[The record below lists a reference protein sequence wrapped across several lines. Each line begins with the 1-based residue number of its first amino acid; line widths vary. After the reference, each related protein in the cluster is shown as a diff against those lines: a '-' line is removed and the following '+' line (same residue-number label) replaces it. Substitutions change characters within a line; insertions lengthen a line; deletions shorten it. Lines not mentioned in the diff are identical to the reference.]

1 MRFRS
6 LVVFVTLLCAVSAF
20 GQVAAPLIQSVSPS
34 SGPVAGGTLVT
45 LTGFALNPSCGA
57 YMMACP
63 EPVVR
68 IGGRQAQIVERA
80 LDRLVVIAPANSNGR
95 ADIEIKTAGG
105 TYVAPKAFAYGATDF
120 RRLLLPVF
128 IEGAVDGLEG
138 SRWVTELSGF
148 HRETDVA
155 RVTGSPD
162 VEGGTVT
169 GRTAFTP
176 AVTTAR
182 QGFGRFIYVSDADA
196 DAVSLNLRARDTSR
210 EAENL
215 GTEIP
220 VITAEQT
227 VAGTDIVLVNVPT
240 QAQYRQ
246 KIRIYDFDGEF
257 GRSVTVRIFGTD
269 QSNPIVTRTLTT
281 TQASVDED
289 YPAYPG
295 QAEIDLNGIAELAG
309 LEHVTV
315 IIETPED
322 GRWWAFASITNN
334 STQLITTVTP

>member
-6 LVVFVTLLCAVSAF
+6 IVVFVTLLCAVSAF
-20 GQVAAPLIQSVSPS
+20 GQVAAPLIQSVNPAG
-34 SGPVAGGTLVT
+34 GPVAGGTLVT

-68 IGGRQAQIVERA
+68 IGGRPAQIVERA
-80 LDRLVVIAPANSNGR
+80 HDRLVVVAPANSNGR
-95 ADIEIKTAGG
+95 ADIEITTAGG
-105 TYVAPKAFAYGATDF
+105 THRLTRAFAYGATDF
-120 RRLLLPVF
+120 HRLLLPVF
-128 IEGAVDGLEG
+128 IEGAVEGLEG

-148 HRETDVA
+148 HRETNSI
-155 RVTGSPD
+155 RVTGNPD
-162 VEGGTVT
+162 GEAGTVT
-169 GRTAFTP
+169 GRVAFTP

-182 QGFGRFIYVSDADA
+182 QGFGRFIYVSDQAAD
-196 DAVSLNLRARDTSR
+196 DVNLNLRARDTSR

-220 VITAEQT
+220 VISAEQT
-227 VAGTDIVLVNVPT
+227 FAGTDIVLVNVPT
-240 QAQYRQ
+240 QEQYRQ
-246 KIRIYDFDGEF
+246 KIRVYDFDGEY
-257 GRSVTVRIFGTD
+257 GRSVTVHIYGND
-269 QSNPIVTRTLTT
+269 QSTPIVTRTLTT
-281 TQASVDED
+281 SQASVDLD

-315 IIETPED
+315 IVETPDE

>member
-20 GQVAAPLIQSVSPS
+20 GQVAVPVIHSVTPPA
-34 SGPVAGGTLVT
+34 GPVAGGTLVT

-68 IGGRQAQIVERA
+68 IGGRQARIVERA

-95 ADIEIKTAGG
+95 ADVEVKTAFG
-105 TYVAPKAFAYGATDF
+105 THVFARGFAYGATDF

-128 IEGAVDGLEG
+128 IEGAVEGLEG
-138 SRWVTELSGF
+138 SRWVTEVSGF
-148 HRETDVA
+148 HAETDVA
-155 RVTGSPD
+155 RVTGSPETD
-162 VEGGTVT
+162 SGTVT
-169 GRTAFTP
+169 GRSAFTP
-176 AVTTAR
+176 SVTTAR
-182 QGFGRFIYVSDADA
+182 QGFGRFIYVSDDDA
-196 DAVSLNLRARDTSR
+196 DDVSLNLRARDTSR

-220 VITAEQT
+220 VIAAEQT
-227 VAGTDIVLVNVPT
+227 FAGTDIVLVNVPT
-240 QAQYRQ
+240 QPQYRQ
-246 KIRIYDFDGEF
+246 KIRVYDFDGEF
-257 GRSVTVRIFGTD
+257 GRSVTVRIYGTD
-269 QSNPIVTRTLTT
+269 QSNPIVTRTLTSS
-281 TQASVDED
+281 QGPVDED

-309 LEHVTV
+309 LDHVT
-315 IIETPED
+315 IIVETPDE

-334 STQLITTVTP
+334 TTQLITTVTP